1 MLSPQSLGL
10 SAWAV
15 HSSERDPL
23 VGSSEQYTYLGDFL
37 RPDNGSNTV
46 GYITRGAECGHVEFS
61 ECHLRVVQP
70 TCKVDFLMSLLKTW
84 KNSSSGEFIS
94 RLRCFFEGNS

>member
-1 MLSPQSLGL
+1 MDPT
-10 SAWAV
+10 
-15 HSSERDPL
+15 ERDPL
-23 VGSSEQYTYLGDFL
+23 AGSSEQYTYLGDFL

-84 KNSSSGEFIS
+84 KDTRLGEFIS
-94 RLRCFFEGNS
+94 RLRCSLKVIPNGESCIPWPWSRF